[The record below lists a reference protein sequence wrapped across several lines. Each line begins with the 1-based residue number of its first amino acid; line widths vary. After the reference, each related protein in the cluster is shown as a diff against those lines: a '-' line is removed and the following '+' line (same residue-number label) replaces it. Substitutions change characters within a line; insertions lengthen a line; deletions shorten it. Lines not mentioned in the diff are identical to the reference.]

1 MWLLKRFISALSL
14 FHAFRVRDECGTPD
28 SMTCGD
34 IWMAG
39 DHLLS
44 KSLIGYRHRITHRI
58 PHWIPHATSIQFLLD
73 ACLHIDI
80 RQMPGTPPGPPLIP
94 HHQHATVP
102 TVFVT
107 SFETSHI
114 SNSWQKAKTHRLLQ
128 IQKHCS
134 LGTWEIAHEMS
145 RAGNTPDLC
154 TVLSCLFWR
163 L

>member
-1 MWLLKRFISALSL
+1 MWLFKRFRYVSALSL

-80 RQMPGTPPGPPLIP
+80 RYRPVR
-94 HHQHATVP
+94 H
-102 TVFVT
+102 
-107 SFETSHI
+107 SSHI
-114 SNSWQKAKTHRLLQ
+114 ISTPRFRPSLSLPL
-128 IQKHCS
+128 KHLIS
-134 LGTWEIAHEMS
+134 LTITPGRRQRPIACY
-145 RAGNTPDLC
+145 RFRNIA
-154 TVLSCLFWR
+154 V
-163 L
+163 